1 MIMQDNETIFPS
13 ENDAEL
19 WKEILSRSARH
30 YPERFS
36 EEQIRRA
43 FTLTCEQLSDS
54 MPMKDF
60 WRKFKLQLLW
70 KQEYLPGQDR
80 LW

>member
-1 MIMQDNETIFPS
+1 MQDDETIFPIES
-13 ENDAEL
+13 STEL
-19 WKEILSRSARH
+19 WNEILSRSARH
-30 YPERFS
+30 YPERFT
-36 EEQIRRA
+36 EAQIRRA
-43 FTLTCEQLSDS
+43 FELTCEPLSET
-54 MPMKDF
+54 MTIKDF